1 MLFENILIYFSAISF
16 IFYSINSLYSE
27 RLISEF
33 DRWGYSKFRFLIA
46 SFQLL
51 AGIGFIIGIY
61 FSFLISIVS
70 FLLFVMM
77 LVAIFVRIKI
87 KDSVIEIFP
96 AIFYASLNL
105 IIFYNSIYL

>member
-1 MLFENILIYFSAISF
+1 MLLENILIYFSAISF
-16 IFYSINSLYSE
+16 IFYSINSLYSK

-33 DRWGYSKFRFLIA
+33 DRWGYGKFRILIA

-70 FLLFVMM
+70 FLLSVMM
-77 LVAIFVRIKI
+77 LVAIFVRIKV
-87 KDSVIEIFP
+87 KDDVIEIFP

-105 IIFYNSIYL
+105 IIFYNSIC

>member
-16 IFYSINSLYSE
+16 IFYSINSLYSK

-33 DRWGYSKFRFLIA
+33 DRWGYGKFRILIA

-51 AGIGFIIGIY
+51 SGIGFIIGLY

-77 LVAIFVRIKI
+77 LVAIFVRIKV

-105 IIFYNSIYL
+105 IIFYNSI

>member
-1 MLFENILIYFSAISF
+1 MLLENILIYFSAISF
-16 IFYSINSLYSE
+16 IFYSINSLYSK

-33 DRWGYSKFRFLIA
+33 DRWGYGKFRILIA

-51 AGIGFIIGIY
+51 AGIGFLIGLY

-70 FLLFVMM
+70 FLLSVMM
-77 LVAIFVRIKI
+77 LVAIFVRIKV
-87 KDSVIEIFP
+87 KDDIIEIFP

-105 IIFYNSIYL
+105 IIFYNSIN

>member
-1 MLFENILIYFSAISF
+1 MLLENILIYFSAISF
-16 IFYSINSLYSE
+16 IFYSINSLYSK

-33 DRWGYSKFRFLIA
+33 DRWGYGKFRILIA

-51 AGIGFIIGIY
+51 AGIGFIIGLY

-70 FLLFVMM
+70 FLLSVMM
-77 LVAIFVRIKI
+77 LVAIFVRIKV
-87 KDSVIEIFP
+87 KDNVIEIFP

-105 IIFYNSIYL
+105 IIFYNSIY

>member
-1 MLFENILIYFSAISF
+1 MLLENILIYFSAISF
-16 IFYSINSLYSE
+16 IFYSINSLYSK

-33 DRWGYSKFRFLIA
+33 DRWGYGKFRILIA

-70 FLLFVMM
+70 FLLSVMM
-77 LVAIFVRIKI
+77 LVAIFVRIKV
-87 KDSVIEIFP
+87 KDDVIEIFP

-105 IIFYNSIYL
+105 IIFYNSIY

>member
-1 MLFENILIYFSAISF
+1 MLLENILIYFSAISF
-16 IFYSINSLYSE
+16 IFYSINSLYSK

-33 DRWGYSKFRFLIA
+33 DRWGYGKFRILIA

-51 AGIGFIIGIY
+51 AGIGFIIGLY

-70 FLLFVMM
+70 FLLSVMM
-77 LVAIFVRIKI
+77 LVAIFVRIKV
-87 KDSVIEIFP
+87 KDDVIEIFP

-105 IIFYNSIYL
+105 IIFYNSI

>member
-1 MLFENILIYFSAISF
+1 MLLENILIYFSAISF
-16 IFYSINSLYSE
+16 IFYSINSLYSK

-33 DRWGYSKFRFLIA
+33 DRWGYGKFRILIA

-51 AGIGFIIGIY
+51 AGIGFIIGLY

-70 FLLFVMM
+70 FLLSVMM
-77 LVAIFVRIKI
+77 LVAIFVRIKV
-87 KDSVIEIFP
+87 KDDVIEIFP

-105 IIFYNSIYL
+105 IIFYNSIY

>member
-16 IFYSINSLYSE
+16 IFYSINSLYSK

-33 DRWGYSKFRFLIA
+33 DRWGYGKFRILIA

-70 FLLFVMM
+70 FLLSVMM
-77 LVAIFVRIKI
+77 LVAIFVRIKV
-87 KDSVIEIFP
+87 KDDVIEIFP

-105 IIFYNSIYL
+105 IIFYNSIY

>member
-1 MLFENILIYFSAISF
+1 MLLENILIYFSAISF
-16 IFYSINSLYSE
+16 IFYSINSLYSK

-33 DRWGYSKFRFLIA
+33 DRWGYGKFRILIA

-51 AGIGFIIGIY
+51 AGIGFIIGLY
-61 FSFLISIVS
+61 FSFLISMVS
-70 FLLFVMM
+70 FLLSVMM
-77 LVAIFVRIKI
+77 LVAIFVRIKV

-105 IIFYNSIYL
+105 IIFYNSIY

>member
-1 MLFENILIYFSAISF
+1 MLLENILIYFSAISF
-16 IFYSINSLYSE
+16 IFYSINSLYSK

-33 DRWGYSKFRFLIA
+33 DRWGYGKFRILIA

-51 AGIGFIIGIY
+51 AGIGFIIGLY

-77 LVAIFVRIKI
+77 LVAIFVRIKV
-87 KDSVIEIFP
+87 KDDVIEIFP

-105 IIFYNSIYL
+105 IIFYNSIY

>member
-1 MLFENILIYFSAISF
+1 MLLENILIYFSAISF
-16 IFYSINSLYSE
+16 IFYSINSLYSK

-33 DRWGYSKFRFLIA
+33 DRWGYGKFRILIA

-51 AGIGFIIGIY
+51 SGIGFIIGLY

-70 FLLFVMM
+70 FLLLVMM
-77 LVAIFVRIKI
+77 LVAIFVRIKV

-105 IIFYNSIYL
+105 IIFYNSIY

>member
-1 MLFENILIYFSAISF
+1 MLLQNILIYFSAISF
-16 IFYSINSLYSE
+16 IFYSINSLYSK
-27 RLISEF
+27 RLISEYS
-33 DRWGYSKFRFLIA
+33 RWGYGKFRFLI
-46 SFQLL
+46 SYFQLL

-77 LVAIFVRIKI
+77 LVAIFVRIKV
-87 KDSVIEIFP
+87 KDNVIEIFP

-105 IIFYNSIYL
+105 IIFYNSIY

>member
-1 MLFENILIYFSAISF
+1 MLLENILIYFSAISF
-16 IFYSINSLYSE
+16 IFYSINSLYSK

-33 DRWGYSKFRFLIA
+33 DRWGYSKYRFLIA

-51 AGIGFIIGIY
+51 AGIGFIIGTY

-77 LVAIFVRIKI
+77 VIAIYVRII
-87 KDSVIEIFP
+87 VKDNFIEIIP
-96 AIFYASLNL
+96 AAFYALLNL
-105 IIFYNSIYL
+105 FIFYNSFY

>member
-1 MLFENILIYFSAISF
+1 MLLENILIYFSAISF
-16 IFYSINSLYSE
+16 IFYSINSLYSK

-33 DRWGYSKFRFLIA
+33 DRWGYGKFRILIA

-51 AGIGFIIGIY
+51 SGIGFIIGLY

-77 LVAIFVRIKI
+77 LVAIFVRIKV
-87 KDSVIEIFP
+87 KDDVIEIFP

-105 IIFYNSIYL
+105 IIFYNSIY

>member
-1 MLFENILIYFSAISF
+1 MLLENILIYFSAISF
-16 IFYSINSLYSE
+16 IFYSINSLYSK

-33 DRWGYSKFRFLIA
+33 DRWGYGNFRFLIA

-51 AGIGFIIGIY
+51 AGIGFIIGLY

-70 FLLFVMM
+70 FLLSAMM
-77 LVAIFVRIKI
+77 LVAIFVRIKV
-87 KDSVIEIFP
+87 KDDVIEIFP

-105 IIFYNSIYL
+105 IIFYNSIY

>member
-1 MLFENILIYFSAISF
+1 MLLENILIYFSAISF
-16 IFYSINSLYSE
+16 IFYSINSLYSK

-33 DRWGYSKFRFLIA
+33 DRWGYGKFRILIA

-51 AGIGFIIGIY
+51 SGIGFIIGLY

-70 FLLFVMM
+70 FLLSVMM
-77 LVAIFVRIKI
+77 LVAIFVRIKV
-87 KDSVIEIFP
+87 KDDVIEIFP

-105 IIFYNSIYL
+105 IIFYNSIY

>member
-1 MLFENILIYFSAISF
+1 MPLENILIYFSAISF
-16 IFYSINSLYSE
+16 IFYSINSLYSK

-33 DRWGYSKFRFLIA
+33 DRWGYGKFRFLIA

-70 FLLFVMM
+70 FLLSVMM
-77 LVAIFVRIKI
+77 LVAIFVRIKV
-87 KDSVIEIFP
+87 KDDVIEIFP

-105 IIFYNSIYL
+105 IIFYNSIY

>member
-1 MLFENILIYFSAISF
+1 MLLENILIYFSAISF
-16 IFYSINSLYSE
+16 IFYSINSLYSK

-33 DRWGYSKFRFLIA
+33 DRWGYGKFRILIA

-51 AGIGFIIGIY
+51 AGIGFIIGLY

-70 FLLFVMM
+70 FLLSVMM
-77 LVAIFVRIKI
+77 IVAIFVRIKV
-87 KDSVIEIFP
+87 KDDVIEIFP

-105 IIFYNSIYL
+105 IIFYNSIY